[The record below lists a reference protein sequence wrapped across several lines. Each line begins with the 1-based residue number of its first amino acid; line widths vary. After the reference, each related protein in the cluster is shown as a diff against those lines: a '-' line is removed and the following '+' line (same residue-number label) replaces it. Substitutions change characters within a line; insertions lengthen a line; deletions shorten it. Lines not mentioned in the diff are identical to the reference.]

1 VAVREILQLGNPIL
15 WRESEHVSDCNSDH
29 VRNIIQDLDDTLKAF
44 REREGYGRALAGPQ
58 ISHLKRIVFVRMPPS
73 GLCGALINPEIV
85 WESRERITL
94 WDDCLSFPELL
105 VQVSRARSVRVKY
118 LDADGKDVT
127 VEAEGA
133 LSELL
138 QHEIDHLDGILAIE
152 RAVSPQSFMTRY
164 EWERSGRARP

>member
-58 ISHLKRIVFVRMPPS
+58 
-73 GLCGALINPEIV
+73 IV